1 MQIRR
6 KLTYRFITIVAVIL
20 LFSSLA
26 VYLSSADY
34 RKDDFYNRLIN
45 KASNTAKLLIEVEEV
60 DAKLLHRIEDNN
72 PMSLPEEKIVIFNYK
87 NQRIFNTDNKG
98 ILKITPAIIDQ
109 IRLEGETRY
118 MQDGHEVVGFMF
130 TDTYDRFVVIAAGK
144 DIYGLGKLKNLR
156 NILLFVFAISIIIV
170 SISGWIYAGKALHPI
185 NKLVERVNNISIT
198 SLNLRLDE
206 GENQDEISQ
215 LAHTFNQMLERLEK
229 AFNMQKN
236 FIANA
241 SHELRTPLTAITGQL
256 EVILMKQR
264 NEEEYRKTMTSV
276 LDDMKSLNNTSN
288 RLLLLAQASSETSK
302 VDFNPT
308 RIDDLL
314 WQAQQ
319 ENLKRNP
326 NYIIEIGFS
335 DTMEDEA
342 QLTVTGND
350 QLLKTA
356 VGNLMENGCKYSDD
370 HKVQVFVL
378 PRPQYLYISFSDK
391 GIGINPEDLKQ
402 IFEPFHRGSNA
413 VGYKGHGI
421 GLSLVER
428 IVQLHGGRIDV
439 KSEVGEGTIFTLIL
453 PYPKAINPATA

>member
-6 KLTYRFITIVAVIL
+6 KLTYRFISIVALIL

-26 VYLSSADY
+26 VYISSADY
-34 RKDDFYNRLIN
+34 RQDDFYNRLIN

-60 DAKLLHRIEDNN
+60 DARVLLRIEDNN
-72 PMSLPEEKIVIFNYK
+72 PMSLPDEKIVIFNYK
-87 NQRIFNTDNKG
+87 NQRIFNTDREGVLN
-98 ILKITPAIIDQ
+98 ISQELIDK

-118 MQDGHEVVGFMF
+118 LEDGHEVVGFMF

-156 NILLFVFAISIIIV
+156 NILFLVFVISIIIV

-185 NKLVERVNNISIT
+185 NKVVESVNNISIS

-206 GENQDEISQ
+206 GDQQDEISQ
-215 LAHTFNQMLERLEK
+215 LAHTFNQMLDRLEK
-229 AFNMQKN
+229 AFIMQKN

-256 EVILMKQR
+256 EVILMKER
-264 NEEEYRKTMTSV
+264 DEEQYRETMRSI

-288 RLLLLAQASSETSK
+288 RLLLLAQASSEISK

-314 WQAQQ
+314 WQARQ
-319 ENLKRNP
+319 EILKRNA
-326 NYIIEIGFS
+326 NYLIEITFAES
-335 DTMEDEA
+335 MEDEA
-342 QLTVTGND
+342 QLTVAGND

-356 VGNLMENGCKYSDD
+356 ITNLMENGCKYSSH
-370 HKVQVFVL
+370 HKVQVFVVPTDENL
-378 PRPQYLYISFSDK
+378 QIFFNDE
-391 GIGINPEDLKQ
+391 GIGISSEDLKQ

-413 VGYKGHGI
+413 LGYKGHGI
-421 GLSLVER
+421 GLSLVDR
-428 IVQLHGGRIDV
+428 IVQLHGGQIEV
-439 KSEVGEGTIFTLIL
+439 KSEVGKGTSFTLTL
-453 PYPKAINPATA
+453 PYQKG